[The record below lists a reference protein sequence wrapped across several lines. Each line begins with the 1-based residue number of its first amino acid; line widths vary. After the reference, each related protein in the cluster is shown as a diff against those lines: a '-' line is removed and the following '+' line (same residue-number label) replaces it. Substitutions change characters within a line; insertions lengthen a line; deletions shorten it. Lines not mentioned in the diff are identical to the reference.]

1 MTCRKQNRILM
12 FDQLTESE
20 QNQLLDHIETCSTCE
35 TYFDQYLL
43 LEEGLD
49 VLLMDEAI
57 PLSANKNK
65 SIPVIL
71 RPALLACA
79 SMFIVF
85 LLVWN
90 NDSVRAVIESTINEV
105 IVEYLIKNM
114 EPLEPENETSKT
126 EKITYTKSQQPQGE
140 VISYASGKHI
150 RIQYENGD
158 FIISDG
164 KYFATY
170 SKKDN
175 IFLIQEQNGKN
186 PMIDMFKDINSDVI
200 SYLGE
205 KSYANRTVEV
215 YLVKESK
222 DFQSEYWFDKETRM
236 LLKVVEI
243 TNGKR
248 EENEFLKEFKVIEVE
263 KDHKLFDFIAPE
275 GAKIVD
281 ETIQ

>member
-20 QNQLLDHIETCSTCE
+20 QNQLLDHIETCAKCE

-57 PLSANKNK
+57 PLSANKKK
-65 SIPVIL
+65 SIPAIL

-79 SMFIVF
+79 SMFFIF
-85 LLVWN
+85 LLIWN

-126 EKITYTKSQQPQGE
+126 EKITYAKFQQPEGE
-140 VISYASGKHI
+140 VISYASGKHV
-150 RIQYENGD
+150 RTQYENGD
-158 FIISDG
+158 YIIYND

-175 IFLIQEQNGKN
+175 LFLIQEQNGEN
-186 PMIDMFKDINSDVI
+186 PMIDMFKDINSDAI

-248 EENEFLKEFKVIEVE
+248 KENEFLKEFKVIEVE
-263 KDHKLFDFIAPE
+263 KDHKLFDFIAPA

-281 ETIQ
+281 ETIK